1 MKKEEEF
8 NLISFESTHMAIKS
22 EKLLKEANLDIR
34 IIPVPREITSSCG
47 LSLRINPIDY
57 KKTREILDEN
67 KIIFS
72 GCYLIKKVGF
82 KKEILDI
89 TD

>member
-1 MKKEEEF
+1 MKKTEEF

-22 EKLLKEANLDIR
+22 EKLLKEINLDIR

-47 LSLRINPIDY
+47 LSLRINPLDY
-57 KKTREILDEN
+57 KEAKEILDKN
-67 KIIFS
+67 KIEFS
-72 GCYLIKKVGF
+72 GCYLIKKTGF

-89 TD
+89 TK

>member
-1 MKKEEEF
+1 MKKTEEF

-22 EKLLKEANLDIR
+22 EKLLKEVNLDIR

-47 LSLRINPIDY
+47 LSLRINPTDY
-57 KKTREILDEN
+57 KRSREILIEN
-67 KIIFS
+67 QIEIS
-72 GCYLIKKVGF
+72 GCYLVKKTGL

-89 TD
+89 TN

>member
-1 MKKEEEF
+1 MKKTEEF

-22 EKLLKEANLDIR
+22 EKLLKEESLDIR

-47 LSLRINPIDY
+47 LSLRINPTDY
-57 KKTREILDEN
+57 EKSRVILDKN
-67 KIIFS
+67 KIEIS
-72 GCYLIKKVGF
+72 GCYLVKKTGL

-89 TD
+89 TN

>member
-1 MKKEEEF
+1 MKKTEEF

-22 EKLLKEANLDIR
+22 EKLLKEVDLDIR

-47 LSLRINPIDY
+47 LSLRINPKDY
-57 KKTREILDEN
+57 EESRAILDKN
-67 KIIFS
+67 KIEMS
-72 GCYLIKKVGF
+72 GCYLVKKIGL

-89 TD
+89 TN